1 LVPESALFG
10 QINQEERMDEG
21 AAYLRGWPV
30 HLFIEGEFVKK
41 PMTNISFFYF
51 AFGRYRE
58 EMLVST
64 KGQVR

>member
-1 LVPESALFG
+1 
-10 QINQEERMDEG
+10 MDEG